1 MDCSGKGARIIFS
14 LSSLMENMKVD
25 LHEATQLLN
34 IPEDEYAH
42 YAKMMK

>member
-1 MDCSGKGARIIFS
+1 
-14 LSSLMENMKVD
+14 MENMKVD
-25 LHEATQLLN
+25 LHEAMQLLN